1 MAAENVG
8 VVRGKRTLSKKK
20 HKKNTMF
27 NDIVAKRLHQSKHV
41 LCFVNEIE
49 KIDATAGITEGVFR
63 GF

>member
-1 MAAENVG
+1 
-8 VVRGKRTLSKKK
+8 
-20 HKKNTMF
+20 MF

-63 GF
+63 GFCVVQRPHTILYYFFARSI